1 MIVVLLQLYQCL
13 FLGKHYLTIY
23 IHPPTQL
30 LYIVR
35 VAVPLLQVQLEVNVS
50 FVQDSLRGDDTT
62 ELRVKFVKKLE
73 DAVPAGDD

>member
-1 MIVVLLQLYQCL
+1 MPCLMETLPFFLPTHSIMSVHVLRAAIP
-13 FLGKHYLTIY
+13 F
-23 IHPPTQL
+23 
-30 LYIVR
+30 
-35 VAVPLLQVQLEVNVS
+35 LQVQLEVNVS

>member
-1 MIVVLLQLYQCL
+1 MSVLRETLSYYLYPN
-13 FLGKHYLTIY
+13 
-23 IHPPTQL
+23 PPTQL